1 MVGKNTKN
9 TLFSSISDQCTSVKS
24 IGFHYANG
32 KIHDTN
38 GDKQKKVTNW
48 RSARVASSPGTTGII
63 EMIVDVDE
71 QIIKWFFEG
80 EQFAFST
87 LTNYLKYQVCV
98 AYISMIHVNDVVII
112 NPKRDR

>member
-1 MVGKNTKN
+1 
-9 TLFSSISDQCTSVKS
+9 
-24 IGFHYANG
+24 
-32 KIHDTN
+32 
-38 GDKQKKVTNW
+38 
-48 RSARVASSPGTTGII
+48 
-63 EMIVDVDE
+63 MIVDVDE